1 MSGTDLCHHLQAEL
15 GRSREVQPHTLRTW
29 RNGQAAVP
37 LEAMLVVA
45 DLVKFRFPGI
55 ELLLLGEAI
64 DNEARRQEA
73 YVALVESQGRSRA

>member
-1 MSGTDLCHHLQAEL
+1 M
-15 GRSREVQPHTLRTW
+15 
-29 RNGQAAVP
+29 P